1 MNRLTHSALL
11 LALTALLLT
20 ACEEKTETPKPAPPP
35 PPAYSGPDFLQTTI
49 GSMSAVRG
57 YQPQLVSGFGL
68 VAKLRHTGSPDCPP
82 ALRAWFLNEIAS
94 KGFGRESLGFGN
106 LSPAQVLA
114 SDTTAVVLVEGIIPP
129 GATKSSRF
137 DVIVSALP
145 GTSTTS
151 LEGGIL
157 YAVDLRISGAD
168 VGRPSSQILAS
179 ASGDLFLNPFN
190 PASDSPDTDTSG
202 GSDTSGGDNLRTA
215 RILSGGRVII
225 SPLLALQ
232 LNQPSYLRSR
242 QIADRINGRFPQ
254 MPADP
259 RPLADAKSD
268 EMIQLNV
275 ISAFADDPKR
285 MIELVSALFINPTDR
300 FNHDKALELRA
311 ILEKPENHRYA
322 PQITLAWQAMGP
334 NQLPFLRSAYDHAD
348 PVIRLAALEA
358 GARLGDLRAAEPLFR
373 IAVANQS
380 DTADRAVAM
389 LGQILRRHTD
399 NIRVATM
406 LRQLLD
412 ADDALVRLT
421 AFDALANVN
430 DPIIQIRPFTDKFEL
445 AMVPSAKPMIYVTRR
460 DLPRIVVFDDNL
472 PFNRPLLFS
481 SADNTLML
489 RLDQNDT
496 NLSVY
501 YRSPDQPRGSTT
513 QLLPLVPNLIYLMAN
528 QPTDRAPTPGFDMTY
543 SQVVRHLHLLANAHA
558 FNAPIVLEP
567 SDLIHA
573 IAQQKQSATA
583 STPDNERPESA
594 SPSGGPSPQSP
605 APSTSPNSTPDQPQP
620 IRWRDIPSENS
631 NSPVAPK
638 PSTGDNPP
646 TE

>member
-1 MNRLTHSALL
+1 MNRLTHSALF

-35 PPAYSGPDFLQTTI
+35 SPAYSGPDFLQTTI

-106 LSPAQVLA
+106 LTPAQVLA

-129 GATKSSRF
+129 GASKNSRF
-137 DVIVSALP
+137 DVIVTALP

-157 YAVDLRISGAD
+157 YAVDLRIAGAD

-190 PASDSPDTDTSG
+190 LPSDSPNTDTSG
-202 GSDTSGGDNLRTA
+202 TSGGGGDNLRTA
-215 RILSGGRVII
+215 RILSGGQVIV

-268 EMIQLNV
+268 ELIQLNV
-275 ISAFADDPKR
+275 ISAFTDDPKR
-285 MIELVSALFINPTDR
+285 MVELVNALFINPTDR

-334 NQLPFLRSAYDHAD
+334 NQLPFLRSAYDHAA
-348 PVIRLAALEA
+348 PVVRFAALEA
-358 GARLGDLRAAEPLFR
+358 GARLGDLRAAEPLFH
-373 IAVANQS
+373 IAVANQPG
-380 DTADRAVAM
+380 TADRAVAM

-412 ADDALVRLT
+412 ADDAIVRLT
-421 AFDALANVN
+421 AFDALANVG
-430 DPIIQIRPFTDKFEL
+430 DPIIQTRPFTDKFEL
-445 AMVPSAKPMIYVTRR
+445 AMVPSVKPMIYVTRR
-460 DLPRIVVFDDNL
+460 DLPRIVVFDNNL
-472 PFNRPLLFS
+472 AFNRPLLFS
-481 SADNTLML
+481 TADNSLML
-489 RLDQNDT
+489 RLDQNDP

-513 QLLPLVPNLIYLMAN
+513 QLLPLVPNLISLLAN
-528 QPTDRAPTPGFDMTY
+528 HPTDPAPTPRSAMTY
-543 SQVVRHLHLLANAHA
+543 SQVVRNLHLLANAHA
-558 FNAPIVLEP
+558 F
-567 SDLIHA
+567 
-573 IAQQKQSATA
+573 
-583 STPDNERPESA
+583 
-594 SPSGGPSPQSP
+594 
-605 APSTSPNSTPDQPQP
+605 
-620 IRWRDIPSENS
+620 
-631 NSPVAPK
+631 
-638 PSTGDNPP
+638 
-646 TE
+646 

>member
-1 MNRLTHSALL
+1 MNRLTHSVLV

-20 ACEEKTETPKPAPPP
+20 ACEEKTETPRPAPPP

-94 KGFGRESLGFGN
+94 KGFGRESLGFGK

-129 GATKSSRF
+129 GATQNSRF

-151 LEGGIL
+151 LEGGVL

-190 PASDSPDTDTSG
+190 PASGSPDTDTSG
-202 GSDTSGGDNLRTA
+202 GSDTAGRTDNLRTA
-215 RILSGGRVII
+215 RILSGGQVIV

-254 MPADP
+254 MPADR

-311 ILEKPENHRYA
+311 ILEKSENHRYA

-348 PVIRLAALEA
+348 PVVRLAALEA
-358 GARLGDLRAAEPLFR
+358 GARLGDLRAAEPLFHV
-373 IAVANQS
+373 AVANQP

-412 ADDALVRLT
+412 ADDSLVRLT
-421 AFDALANVN
+421 AFDALANVG

-472 PFNRPLLFS
+472 SFNRPLLFS
-481 SADNTLML
+481 SADNALML

-513 QLLPLVPNLIYLMAN
+513 QLLPLVANLIYLMAN

-543 SQVVRHLHLLANAHA
+543 SQVVRNLHLLANAHA

-573 IAQQKQSATA
+573 IAQQKQSPATPG
-583 STPDNERPESA
+583 SERPESTTA
-594 SPSGGPSPQSP
+594 SGASGGP
-605 APSTSPNSTPDQPQP
+605 APTPPNSTSDQPQP